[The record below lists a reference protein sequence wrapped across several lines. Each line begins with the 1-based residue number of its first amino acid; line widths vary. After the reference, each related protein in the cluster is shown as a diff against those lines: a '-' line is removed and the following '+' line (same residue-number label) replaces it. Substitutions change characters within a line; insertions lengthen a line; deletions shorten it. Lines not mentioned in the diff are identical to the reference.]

1 MTSSY
6 LSSYLLPRRDVS
18 RGLLGL
24 LGTCLLGEPVAASE
38 QKSGSCQA
46 QADRAPW
53 AEFGINIAG
62 PAMAPGT
69 RGTYGKDYIYPDDA
83 TLAYYRSKGFKTVRV
98 TFLWERLQPKLF
110 ATLATDELKRL
121 QDLVN
126 AVRRQDMVLITG
138 PHNYARYAVE
148 DGKPE
153 LIGTPAVP
161 RAAFVDLWRRLS
173 DVFAPAQDGLIF
185 TLMNEPHDTGGSW
198 PLMAQAAVDAIRERD
213 KKRWI
218 YVPGDGWSSA
228 RSWGQH
234 NKDLAINDRSDRIVY
249 VAHQYFDASGQGSYK
264 KTYDEDAAYPEIG
277 VERLKPFLAWL
288 RNRGV
293 RGTVTEYGVPNN
305 DPRWLVVLDNTLAA
319 LSEANVGGAYWAG
332 GPWWGDYPLSSEP
345 RDGHDAP
352 VMAVLSK
359 YASQCSASRPG

>member
-1 MTSSY
+1 MTS
-6 LSSYLLPRRDVS
+6 LHLLPRRDVS
-18 RGLLGL
+18 QGLLGL
-24 LGTCLLGEPVAASE
+24 LGTCLLGEPGAASQ
-38 QKSGSCQA
+38 QKSGPCRA
-46 QADRAPW
+46 RADRAPW

-62 PAMAPGT
+62 PALAPGT
-69 RGTYGKDYIYPDDA
+69 RGTYGKDYIYPDDNA
-83 TLAYYRSKGFKTVRV
+83 LAYYRSKGLKTVRV

-110 ATLATDELKRL
+110 ATLATGELERL

-126 AVRRQDMVLITG
+126 AVRKQDMVLITG

-153 LIGTPAVP
+153 LIGSPAVP
-161 RAAFVDLWRRLS
+161 TAAFVDLWRRLS

-198 PLMAQAAVDAIRERD
+198 PSIAQAAVDAIRERD
-213 KKRWI
+213 RQRWI

-228 RSWGQH
+228 RSWDQH
-234 NKDLAINDRSDRIVY
+234 NKDLAITDRSDRLVY
-249 VAHQYFDASGQGSYK
+249 VAHQYFDASGQGSYQK
-264 KTYDEDAAYPEIG
+264 NYDEDGAYPEIG

-288 RNRGV
+288 RNRGF

-305 DPRWLVVLDNTLAA
+305 DPRWLNVLDNALAA
-319 LSEANVGGAYWAG
+319 LSEAKVGGAYWAG

-345 RDGHDAP
+345 RGGHDAP

-359 YASQCSASRPG
+359 YAVQCSASGSD